1 MNDGQSA
8 EHGADGFDE
17 EPDPWEWVTD
27 CDVEEFIS
35 TMQAIREGDPP
46 ETINGD
52 KPQPANAIRALHAF
66 ATRREIADLI
76 KSAGTNGFKYRDAVN
91 VLATAALCRSVEE
104 TAKLTIGQWEAER
117 AEGSGDTPKTEDIIR
132 DIARQRT
139 VLDVAVFVRECRAHR
154 ELVDRTLRAFAHSSS
169 GRRNLDKALLY
180 IALRDQDC
188 LPEAADLLHLTLAA
202 INENGAQQ
210 TPDTGPAKEL
220 DDLVGALYEL
230 SPSER
235 ILEEWLDRELRSP
248 RRASETVQLVARL
261 LAGSPAGAATLAE
274 HVGCRWEPDVLV
286 ELCGQLSE
294 RPSER
299 SAEQCAAV
307 RRHAASHRD
316 VWRLAAIV
324 KAWQGSPIL
333 ARTTRE
339 LLADVVTMGTARSEG
354 PRSLEDI
361 DDLAH
366 VLRNRRAAP
375 ECNRLLRLV
384 AAEHIDGRSG
394 TDLAV
399 LLHRVERRP
408 RRDRPRVAQK
418 IAERVTARTL
428 EAQDN
433 AVDLFVDYIKAL
445 HDMGDADAAFVARR
459 ELADPSRP
467 DVKHRVW
474 ATAVADIAGCLWHA
488 GLTGDSTDLLERY
501 LENEQRVAPEDVAVV
516 VERLHRSVAD
526 ETLWRSLLA
535 ATVGRWSDANRRN
548 RAISELRRRGCGA
561 EAEEISRSLR

>member
-1 MNDGQSA
+1 MNEGQPV
-8 EHGADGFDE
+8 EHAADGYDE
-17 EPDPWEWVTD
+17 LPDPWEWVKECSVT
-27 CDVEEFIS
+27 EFIAM
-35 TMQAIREGDPP
+35 MQAIREGEQPVTSTS
-46 ETINGD
+46 E

-66 ATRREIADLI
+66 ATRRPIADLI
-76 KSAGTNGFKYRDAVN
+76 ASAAPDGFKYRDAVN

-104 TAKLTIGQWEAER
+104 TAELTIGEWKAER
-117 AEGSGDTPKTEDIIR
+117 ARGSGDTPKTEDIVR

-139 VLDVAVFVRECRAHR
+139 VLDVAVFVRECREHR
-154 ELVDRTLRAFAHSSS
+154 ELVDKALSAFAHSSS

-188 LPEAADLLHLTLAA
+188 LREATELLHLTLAA

-210 TPDTGPAKEL
+210 TADSGPAKEL
-220 DDLVGALYEL
+220 DDLVGALHEL

-235 ILEEWLDRELRSP
+235 ILEEWLEQELHSP
-248 RRASETVQLVARL
+248 RRVPETIQLVARL

-274 HVGCRWEPDVLV
+274 HVGRRWEPYVLV

-294 RPSER
+294 RS
-299 SAEQCAAV
+299 SDQCAAV

-316 VWRLAAIV
+316 VWRLAAVV
-324 KAWQGSPIL
+324 KYWQESRIL
-333 ARTTRE
+333 AKTTRE
-339 LLADVVTMGTARSEG
+339 LLADIVTMGTARSEG

-361 DDLAH
+361 DDLDH
-366 VLRNRRAAP
+366 VLRNHRADS

-384 AAEHIDGRSG
+384 AAEHIDSRSG

-408 RRDRPRVAQK
+408 RRDRPRVAQE
-418 IAERVTARTL
+418 IAERVTARAL
-428 EAQDN
+428 EAKDD
-433 AVDLFVDYIKAL
+433 AIGLFVDYIKAL
-445 HDMGDADAAFVARR
+445 YDRGDAEAGILARR
-459 ELADPSRP
+459 ELADPSRS
-467 DVKHRVW
+467 DVEHEVW
-474 ATAVADIAGCLWHA
+474 ATAVADIADRMWSA

-516 VERLHRSVAD
+516 VERLRGSVAD
-526 ETLWRSLLA
+526 ETVWRPLLA
-535 ATVGRWSDANRRN
+535 ATVGRWSDANRRTKT
-548 RAISELRRRGCGA
+548 IDELSRRGCDA